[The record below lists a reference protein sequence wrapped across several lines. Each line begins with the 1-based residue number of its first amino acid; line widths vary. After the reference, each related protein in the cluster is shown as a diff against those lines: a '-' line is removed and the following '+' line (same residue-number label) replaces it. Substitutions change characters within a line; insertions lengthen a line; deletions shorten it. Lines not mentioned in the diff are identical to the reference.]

1 MEFSE
6 PFDSFGVERDG
17 KRLDGVG
24 DAAGHNVKAFFNY
37 ATTANE
43 EILVKVGISGTGIA
57 GARGNLAAEIPDWNL
72 NLVRDDAAAQRKK
85 IFNAVEI
92 KTFNPGIQKTFYA
105 NLYMTAVAP
114 VVYNDVDG
122 TYRGYDQQNHSNPGF
137 QNYTTF
143 SIWDIYRTEWPLLT
157 LLQPSRI
164 NDMIQS
170 MLVEYPQLGQ
180 HTTPIWPLWGNETWC
195 MIGYHSA
202 DMIAEAYLDGFRG
215 FDAETAYQ
223 QMRDTAMQDRNGLDS
238 YKTIGYVPSTP
249 GDCATSKTLEY
260 TVDDWSLARMAEA
273 LEHQDDAKLFYQRSA
288 NYCNL
293 FDRTSQFFRGRKANG
308 IWRVP
313 FTPTSL
319 VNDEYTE
326 ADAWPY
332 AFAIQHDVP
341 GMINLY
347 GGDQGFI
354 DKLDAL
360 FTTNSD
366 IQTPLPDQTGRI
378 GQYVGGNEQSCHI
391 AYLYNYAGAPYKTQY
406 WVRQAMT
413 QLYGDTPASEPG
425 NVDCG
430 EMAAWYVFSA
440 LGFYPVNP
448 SSGIYIIGSPVV
460 SKAVIHLDNDNYHGH
475 TFTIIADNNNSN
487 NVYIQSVTLN
497 GKPLTRSW
505 ITRDEITAGGTLHFV
520 MGYQPNPLW
529 GSNSADRPPATMPAD
544 FQYPPLPEPA
554 PVGQTVYFS
563 LPIQIVCGSD
573 DPVAGFLPDPDV
585 VNGAENSADT
595 TVDTSAPNSAPA
607 AVYKTERYGS
617 DFTYTF
623 AVPQDQSYVARL
635 HFAEVFDNAAG
646 DRLENISINGQPA
659 LTNFDIFAAAGGMNK
674 ALVKDFPNITPD
686 KYGNVTI
693 HITATPDSPD
703 QNAKISAIEILQPG
717 SGSVASLAPL
727 VVSTL
732 DGKVTIAINTSAAP
746 ELADWASHK
755 LAPVLAEWYPK
766 IVALLPSPGFTAP
779 THYTITVK
787 DMDGVAYTTDTDVS
801 VSEKWIQDQMNGE
814 AIGSL
819 VHESVHVVQ
828 QYHLGHVPGWLVE
841 GMADY
846 IRWFKYE
853 PQSHGADIVWMRKF
867 GSNFSPHYN
876 DSYRV
881 SANFLNWVS
890 EKYDPAIVAQVNAV
904 AREGKYTPAF
914 WKESTGKTIDELG
927 AEWANDIKVQLQQ
940 AGGGN

>member
-1 MEFSE
+1 MYPNKIIAAFAAATGLLLPAIAITFPDLEDEPLPMVGTAGHGHTYPGATVPFGMVQLSPDTRTKGWDACSGYHYSDSVILGFSHTHLSGTGAPCLGDVLLMPTVGDLQLDAGTPGDGYASKFSHAQE
-6 PFDSFGVERDG
+6 DATPGYYRVFLQTPKVTAELTATTRCGFHKYTFPKSDQSHFILDLAHGIGNDPVEGAVHIENDHTVSGYRISNGWGGRRVIYFVMQFSKPFDSFGVERNG
-17 KRLDGVG
+17 KRLDGLG
-24 DAAGHNVKAFFNY
+24 DATGRDVKAFFNY
-37 ATTANE
+37 TTSSNE
-43 EILVKVGISGTGIA
+43 KILVKVGISCTSVD
-57 GARGNLAAEIPDWNL
+57 GARNNLAAEIPDWDFND
-72 NLVRDDAAAQRKK
+72 VREAAAAQWKK
-85 IFNAVEI
+85 IFDAVEI
-92 KTFNPGIQKTFYA
+92 KTFDSAIQKTFYA

-114 VVYNDVDG
+114 VMYSDVDG
-122 TYRGYDQQNHSNPGF
+122 TYRGYDQQSHSNPGF

-157 LLQPSRI
+157 LLQPGRV
-164 NDMIQS
+164 NDMLRS
-170 MLVEYPQLGQ
+170 MLVEYNQLGQ

-195 MIGYHSA
+195 MIGYHSV
-202 DMIAEAYLDGFRG
+202 DMIAEAYLEGFRG

-249 GDCATSKTLEY
+249 GGCATSKTLEY

-273 LEHQDDAKLFYQRSA
+273 LGHQDDAKLFYQRSA

-293 FDRTSQFFRGRKANG
+293 FDRTSQFFRGRKASG
-308 IWRVP
+308 IWRIP
-313 FTPTSL
+313 FTPTGL

-332 AFAIQHDVP
+332 AFAVQHDVP

-354 DKLDAL
+354 DKLNTL

-391 AYLYNYAGAPYKTQY
+391 AFLYNYAGAPYKTQY

-460 SKAVIHLDNDNYHGH
+460 SKAVIHLDDDNYHGH
-475 TFTIIADNNNSN
+475 TFTIIADNNGPN

-505 ITRDEITAGGTLHFV
+505 ITRDEITAGGNLHFV
-520 MGYQPNPLW
+520 MGYQPNPQW
-529 GSNSADRPPATMPAD
+529 GSAPADRPPATMPAD
-544 FQYPPLPEPA
+544 FQYPPLPDPA
-554 PVGQTVYFS
+554 PVSPSVHFS
-563 LPIQIVCGSD
+563 LPIRIVCGSD

-585 VNGAENSADT
+585 VNSAENSADA

-617 DFTYTF
+617 DFSYTIP
-623 AVPQDQSYVARL
+623 VPKDGNYLVRL

-646 DRLENISINGQPA
+646 DRVENIFINGQPA

-674 ALVKDFPNITPD
+674 AVVKDFSNIAPD
-686 KYGNVTI
+686 KYGNITI

-703 QNAKISAIEILQPG
+703 QNAKISAIEIL
-717 SGSVASLAPL
+717 
-727 VVSTL
+727 
-732 DGKVTIAINTSAAP
+732 K
-746 ELADWASHK
+746 
-755 LAPVLAEWYPK
+755 
-766 IVALLPSPGFTAP
+766 
-779 THYTITVK
+779 
-787 DMDGVAYTTDTDVS
+787 
-801 VSEKWIQDQMNGE
+801 
-814 AIGSL
+814 
-819 VHESVHVVQ
+819 
-828 QYHLGHVPGWLVE
+828 
-841 GMADY
+841 
-846 IRWFKYE
+846 
-853 PQSHGADIVWMRKF
+853 
-867 GSNFSPHYN
+867 
-876 DSYRV
+876 
-881 SANFLNWVS
+881 
-890 EKYDPAIVAQVNAV
+890 
-904 AREGKYTPAF
+904 
-914 WKESTGKTIDELG
+914 
-927 AEWANDIKVQLQQ
+927 
-940 AGGGN
+940 